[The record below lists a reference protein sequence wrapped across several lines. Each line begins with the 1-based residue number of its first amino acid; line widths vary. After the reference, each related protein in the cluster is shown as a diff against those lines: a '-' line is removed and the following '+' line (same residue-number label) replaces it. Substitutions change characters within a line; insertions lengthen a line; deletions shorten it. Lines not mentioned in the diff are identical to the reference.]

1 MYVDMDDTDVYH
13 IAFGLLDKVTRHTP
27 IHDMLRLAMETAVE
41 LCIPYDDQLLI
52 DAVTIVREILF
63 SIL

>member
-1 MYVDMDDTDVYH
+1 MDDTDVYH
-13 IAFGLLDKVTRHTP
+13 VAFGLLDKVNRDTP
-27 IHDMLRLAMETAVE
+27 IHHMLRLAMETAVE

-52 DAVTIVREILF
+52 DAVSIVRDILL